1 MCCRRDFSVARKRGE
16 SNATANF
23 NGASNCKATVNGASN
38 CNATTNFNGANNCN
52 GASKRSTLGVRA
64 WTLVSLN
71 AQQNSGGLVEHANQ
85 AY

>member
-1 MCCRRDFSVARKRGE
+1 MCCCRDFSVARWRGE

-23 NGASNCKATVNGASN
+23 NGASNFNTTANGV
-38 CNATTNFNGANNCN
+38 NNCN

-64 WTLVSLN
+64 WTVVSLN